1 MKRLLVIAALL
12 ALSSLQGAATS
23 ASKTTWSPVTLKIE
37 QTWLRRSAD
46 GVQGV
51 TGNSLGTAVGPNLI
65 LTHGH
70 FHVPPQSPRS
80 IAFKVI
86 DSAGRFIEYRSDE
99 VQQIIVSREMTFIY
113 LPSAMTGS
121 SAPLADRDTLDR
133 LQPGAWVTLNYWD
146 DAQEQG
152 AQRLFQIVQVQQAVA
167 TLADPDQVINV
178 GDSGGGVFFGD
189 KLIGVTSSI
198 DVDTQDRPVGRVNVT
213 LVTPSARSLVLQY
226 KALTP

>member
-12 ALSSLQGAATS
+12 ALSSLQGAASS
-23 ASKTTWSPVTLKIE
+23 AGATAWSPITLKIE

-46 GVQGV
+46 GVQRI

-86 DSAGRFIEYRSDE
+86 DSVGQVFQYRSDE
-99 VQQIIVSREMTFIY
+99 VQQIILSRETTFIY

-133 LQPGAWVTLNYWD
+133 LQPGAWVTVNYWD
-146 DAQEQG
+146 D
-152 AQRLFQIVQVQQAVA
+152 VQQRGRSVA
-167 TLADPDQVINV
+167 FRSFKCSRMSRRWPIL
-178 GDSGGGVFFGD
+178 
-189 KLIGVTSSI
+189 
-198 DVDTQDRPVGRVNVT
+198 GR
-213 LVTPSARSLVLQY
+213 
-226 KALTP
+226 